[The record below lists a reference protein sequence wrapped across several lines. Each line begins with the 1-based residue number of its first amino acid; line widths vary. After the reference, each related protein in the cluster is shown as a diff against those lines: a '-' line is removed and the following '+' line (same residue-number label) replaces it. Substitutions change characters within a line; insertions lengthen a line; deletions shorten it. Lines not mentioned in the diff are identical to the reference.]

1 MVLSAPNG
9 KWLRTNRKLG
19 DILGYDDGLSG
30 LSFRAIFHADDLDA
44 HLALLEKLT
53 ANEVP
58 FTEIEARLVRKDGSI
73 TWGFITTSLQR
84 DTEGAPAYFLT
95 VVENIWRRAALM
107 REVAE
112 RQRIE
117 DELRRAKDVADK
129 ANQAKSEFL
138 STMSHEL
145 RTPMNAILGFAQMLE
160 LNPRMPLTE
169 DQKTYVDHITSGGRH
184 LVRLID
190 QVLDLAKIEAG
201 MMTLSIERIQLEEIC
216 RECLTLVNKEAEKRY
231 LKIHSDLG
239 ATLRIDADHTRFMQ
253 ALLNLLSNA
262 VKYNREGGA
271 ITLASKEIPDNM
283 IRVSVADSGN
293 GIAKDDQG
301 GLFEAFNRIGMEAS
315 NIEGTGIGLTITK
328 KLVEAMG
335 GRMGFESE
343 V

>member
-1 MVLSAPNG
+1 MEVDEGVIDELKSGVTKLFECEAMPPHLDKRAASRLEKAKEQLIEELEALERSTDENQRDSAARFNAIFDQPAVGMVLSAPNG

-95 VVENIWRRAALM
+95 VVENIWRRADLM

-201 MMTLSIERIQLEEIC
+201 MMTLSIERIQGHL
-216 RECLTLVNKEAEKRY
+216 
-231 LKIHSDLG
+231 
-239 ATLRIDADHTRFMQ
+239 
-253 ALLNLLSNA
+253 
-262 VKYNREGGA
+262 
-271 ITLASKEIPDNM
+271 
-283 IRVSVADSGN
+283 
-293 GIAKDDQG
+293 
-301 GLFEAFNRIGMEAS
+301 
-315 NIEGTGIGLTITK
+315 
-328 KLVEAMG
+328 
-335 GRMGFESE
+335 
-343 V
+343 